1 MFGGFKMEFHV
12 SYYFLSLIPLI
23 HLFLYQI
30 KYFNLND
37 PSSCLKVFKSN
48 NVFGLIIFLNILIV
62 KNL

>member
-12 SYYFLSLIPLI
+12 SYYLLSLIPLI

-30 KYFNLND
+30 KYFNLKD